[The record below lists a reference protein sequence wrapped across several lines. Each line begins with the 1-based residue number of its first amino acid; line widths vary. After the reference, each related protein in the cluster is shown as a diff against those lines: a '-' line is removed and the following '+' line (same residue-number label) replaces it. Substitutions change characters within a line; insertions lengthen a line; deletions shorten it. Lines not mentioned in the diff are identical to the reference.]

1 MRQVWLYL
9 VAPPGSVFILC
20 YPAHPIW
27 NFVKLYVH
35 NNLDLISKT
44 QMGRYRP
51 PQPVGSKYI
60 TAEGHK
66 RLTEEHDYLWKKKR
80 PEVTRILSAAA
91 AEGDRSENAEYI
103 YRKKELREIDAR
115 VRFLRKRLDD
125 MIIVDR
131 IPKNR
136 GKIYFGAWVTVE
148 DNEGTEKTYRVVG
161 PDEFDPKLGYIS
173 MDSPMGKALLGKS
186 LDDEISITVDSKGGP
201 LNSSYIINEIRYTED
216 TD

>member
-1 MRQVWLYL
+1 
-9 VAPPGSVFILC
+9 
-20 YPAHPIW
+20 
-27 NFVKLYVH
+27 
-35 NNLDLISKT
+35 
-44 QMGRYRP
+44 MGRYRP

-125 MIIVDR
+125 MVIVDR

-148 DNEGTEKTYRVVG
+148 DNEGNEKTYRVVG

-186 LDDEISITVDSKGGP
+186 LDDEINITVSSKDGQ
-201 LNSSYIINEIRYTED
+201 LNKSYIINEIRYMAD
-216 TD
+216 KS

>member
-1 MRQVWLYL
+1 
-9 VAPPGSVFILC
+9 
-20 YPAHPIW
+20 
-27 NFVKLYVH
+27 
-35 NNLDLISKT
+35 
-44 QMGRYRP
+44 MGRYRP

-66 RLTEEHDYLWKKKR
+66 RLTEELDYLWKKKR

-115 VRFLRKRLDD
+115 VRFLRKRLDN
-125 MIIVDR
+125 MVIVQRTPTNTD
-131 IPKNR
+131 KV
-136 GKIYFGAWVTVE
+136 YFGAWVTIE
-148 DNEGTEKTYRVVG
+148 NSADGEEKTYRIVG

-173 MDSPMGKALLGKS
+173 MDSPMGKALMGKS
-186 LDDEISITVDSKGGP
+186 LDDEINITIETKEGS
-201 LNSSYIINEIRYTED
+201 LNSSYIINDIRYKAD

>member
-1 MRQVWLYL
+1 
-9 VAPPGSVFILC
+9 
-20 YPAHPIW
+20 
-27 NFVKLYVH
+27 
-35 NNLDLISKT
+35 
-44 QMGRYRP
+44 MGRYRP

-125 MIIVDR
+125 MVIVDR

-136 GKIYFGAWVTVE
+136 NKIYFGAWVTVE
-148 DNEGTEKTYRVVG
+148 DNEGTEKTYRIVG

-186 LDDEISITVDSKGGP
+186 LDDEISITVDSKDGP
-201 LNSSYIINEIRYTED
+201 KKTSYIINEIRYKGD
-216 TD
+216 KS

>member
-1 MRQVWLYL
+1 
-9 VAPPGSVFILC
+9 
-20 YPAHPIW
+20 
-27 NFVKLYVH
+27 
-35 NNLDLISKT
+35 
-44 QMGRYRP
+44 MGRYRP

-80 PEVTRILSAAA
+80 PEVTRILSEAA

-115 VRFLRKRLDD
+115 VRFLRKRLDN
-125 MIIVDR
+125 MTVVDR
-131 IPKNR
+131 IPSDTD
-136 GKIYFGAWVTVE
+136 KIFFGAWVTIE
-148 DNEGTEKTYRVVG
+148 DDSGVEKTYRVVG

-186 LDDEISITVDSKGGP
+186 LDDQISISVTTKEGVSTT
-201 LNSSYIINEIRYTED
+201 SYIINEIRYNTE
-216 TD
+216 

>member
-1 MRQVWLYL
+1 
-9 VAPPGSVFILC
+9 
-20 YPAHPIW
+20 
-27 NFVKLYVH
+27 
-35 NNLDLISKT
+35 
-44 QMGRYRP
+44 MGRYQP

-66 RLTEEHDYLWKKKR
+66 RLTKEHDYLWKKKR

-115 VRFLRKRLDD
+115 VRFLRKRLDN
-125 MIIVDR
+125 MVVVER
-131 IPKNR
+131 IPTDTDKV
-136 GKIYFGAWVTVE
+136 YFGAWVTIE
-148 DNEGTEKTYRVVG
+148 DNEGTEKTYRIVG

-186 LDDEISITVDSKGGP
+186 LDDGISITVDTKDGP
-201 LNSSYIINEIRYTED
+201 QISSYIINEIRYVAD
-216 TD
+216 KS